1 MSHTHFN
8 FPDGGVSMQTEGFQ
22 AVPYV
27 GDWYYNLAGT
37 LGTALD
43 TATADGFLS
52 LSTEAVPELQMVTS
66 NSSIA

>member
-1 MSHTHFN
+1 
-8 FPDGGVSMQTEGFQ
+8 MQTEGFQ